1 MLNRFKVFSDASL
14 NELKNALDCA
24 KHESLAFDS
33 MVLNGIRDEIK
44 EEIEIRAKISR
55 EQKWM

>member
-1 MLNRFKVFSDASL
+1 MLNRFKVFSDAAL

-24 KHESLAFDS
+24 KHESLEFDS
-33 MVLNGIRDEIK
+33 MVLNGIRDEIE
-44 EEIEIRAKISR
+44 EEIEIRAQKNR